1 MRRLSTVVLICL
13 LIPLTLANPL
23 AAVWD
28 VARMQGPWSLASHV
42 AGAALGYGHQV
53 FMMGAKS
60 RAIKELFEGVNEVK
74 ECIAEPPEPRWRWR
88 GAKRRRDRS
97 GCVTGPIRAAAAF
110 YLIRTNM
117 HKWIWPQIYLHEEAK
132 LQGGAM
138 TGRVTRG
145 MLKRLKQV

>member
-1 MRRLSTVVLICL
+1 MRRLSTLVLLCL
-13 LIPLTLANPL
+13 FFPLTLANPL
-23 AAVWD
+23 SMVWD
-28 VARMQGPWSLASHV
+28 VARMQGPWALASHV

-74 ECIAEPPEPRWRWR
+74 ECIAEPPESSFRWRR
-88 GAKRRRDRS
+88 KPRRRDRS
-97 GCVTGPIRAAAAF
+97 GCVTGPVRAAAAF

-132 LQGGAM
+132 QHGGAV

-145 MLKRLKQV
+145 MLKRLRQV